1 MKIKLILSGL
11 LVLLAQTAC
20 TQQTNTQTMK
30 YNNIKLTYQSNNTTN
45 KGLGDMNAPAIYIY
59 RPFI

>member
-30 YNNIKLTYQSNNTTN
+30 YNQLTKEEAAVILH
-45 KGLGDMNAPAIYIY
+45 KGTERAFTGE
-59 RPFI
+59 